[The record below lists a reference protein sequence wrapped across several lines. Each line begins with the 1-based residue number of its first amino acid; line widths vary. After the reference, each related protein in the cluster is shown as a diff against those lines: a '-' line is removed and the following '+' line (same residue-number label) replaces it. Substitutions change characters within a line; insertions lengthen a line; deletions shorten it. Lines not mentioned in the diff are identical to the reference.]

1 MRSAHH
7 QTLPPPASESQPR
20 GLRRVE
26 PGQHA
31 RRRNCNI
38 AQSGAGTRGVKPGS
52 SRASC
57 EGSTGSGMTGYRV
70 SQSRLRM
77 NPKALL
83 HLADRSAADV
93 AAQSAGLQ
101 LSPRGPLRGPQPG
114 TVATHPGRLEQR
126 HRRGAVQVF
135 AVPGF
140 RDDQVRDCRA
150 MRAARCARQVKQ
162 APAGVSRAQAGRRKI
177 GCGVAAGG
185 DTDGFSNES
194 MST

>member
-1 MRSAHH
+1 
-7 QTLPPPASESQPR
+7 
-20 GLRRVE
+20 
-26 PGQHA
+26 
-31 RRRNCNI
+31 
-38 AQSGAGTRGVKPGS
+38 
-52 SRASC
+52 
-57 EGSTGSGMTGYRV
+57 MTGYRV